1 MKKRLLTF
9 ALVIICLASFQAQT
23 SIRLINQNSEN
34 STLIEFKSA
43 SYSLNEVKTAERSA
57 NMVLI
62 DKGASLLEKG
72 NPDLQKLTASV
83 LIPNEAEMQV
93 NVVSSDFYD
102 VQNVTVAPSK
112 GNLMRNINPDDVPYT
127 YGKAYSENVFF
138 PASIATL
145 SDPYILRD
153 YRGQVVTVCPFQYN
167 PVTKVLRVYT
177 NVKVNVSV
185 KNETGGQNSLINGT
199 RNISAIDNEF
209 ETIYKSQFINYT
221 TSNTRLRGV
230 VSEEGSMLII
240 CYDDFA
246 ATMAPFVKWKNQ
258 KGIATELVL
267 KSKIGT
273 SATATQ
279 IKKYI
284 TDYYAAHPTL
294 KYVLLVGDAPQVAC
308 SKKADASGSKQDSD
322 VDYGYM
328 TGNDSYPELFV
339 GRFSGSTKDQIAIM
353 VNRTLKYE
361 TAPQKDGAWYKKS
374 IQIGSGL
381 GAGQGDNGEAD
392 WVHQRIIAK
401 KLLAYTYNTIGECY
415 DGSRG
420 ETDAAGDPTSSTVA
434 KLVNAGASIITY
446 TGHGSENMFV
456 TSGFSSTSVN
466 SLTNKN
472 MWPFIWSV
480 ACVNGNF
487 VNQTCFAEAWLRAGT
502 VDVPTGAIATLMS
515 TINQSWQ
522 PPMKG
527 QDAMIDILVESD
539 KSNIKRTFGGLSYN
553 GCMQMNDTYKK
564 DGYDMTDTWT
574 TFGDPSV
581 MVYTNTPTDMVVTHP
596 ASVALASTTITVAC
610 DVKGALVSL
619 SKDGVILGTGISDG
633 TSAIITI
640 TGATLGVIDVTA
652 TAFNKVPYFGKI
664 NVGTTGIAGNT
675 AVNSFTVYPTLAT
688 NQLTI
693 SYKAEKL
700 EKIKIALYN
709 NLGQAVVTI
718 VNEDISTGV
727 FNKTIDISALQS
739 GVYFCK
745 LETQNTVVTK
755 RIIIK
760 K

>member
-1 MKKRLLTF
+1 MKKRLFTF
-9 ALVIICLASFQAQT
+9 TFVIICLAALQAQT
-23 SIRLINQNSEN
+23 SIRLINQNATN
-34 STLIEFKSA
+34 STLIEFAPA
-43 SYSLNEVKTAERSA
+43 SYSLNGIKIAERTA
-57 NMVLI
+57 NKVLI
-62 DKGASLLEKG
+62 DKGSSLLEKG

-83 LIPNEAEMQV
+83 LIPDEAEMQV
-93 NVVSSDFYD
+93 NVISSDFYD

-127 YGKAYSENVFF
+127 YSKVYSENAFF
-138 PASIATL
+138 PANIATL

-185 KNETGGQNSLINGT
+185 KNETGGQNALDRGT
-199 RNISAIDNEF
+199 RSVSSIDNEF

-221 TSNTRLRGV
+221 TANSRLRGV

-246 ATMAPFVKWKNQ
+246 ATMEPFVKWKNQ
-258 KGIATELVL
+258 KGIPTELVL
-267 KSKIGT
+267 KSKIGA

-294 KYVLLVGDAPQVAC
+294 KYVLLVGDAPQIAC

-328 TGNDSYPELFV
+328 TGDDSYPELFI
-339 GRFSGSTKDQIAIM
+339 GRFSGTTKDHIAIM

-361 TAPQKDGAWYKKS
+361 TAPQKDGAWYKKC
-374 IQIGSGL
+374 ITIGSDQGP
-381 GAGQGDNGEAD
+381 GDNKEYD
-392 WVHQRIIAK
+392 WQHQRVIAK
-401 KLLAYTYNTIGECY
+401 KLLAYTYNSAGECY

-420 ETDAAGDPTSSTVA
+420 ESDASGNPTSSTVA
-434 KLVNAGASIITY
+434 KLVNAGAGIITY
-446 TGHGSENMFV
+446 TGHGAETMFV

-502 VDVPTGAIATLMS
+502 VDLPTGAVATLMS
-515 TINQSWQ
+515 TINQSWN

-539 KSNIKRTFGGLSYN
+539 KNNIKRTFGGLSYN
-553 GCMQMNDTYKK
+553 GCMIMNDTYKK
-564 DGYDMTDTWT
+564 QGNDMTDTWT
-574 TFGDPSV
+574 CFGDPSV
-581 MVYTNTPTDMVVTHP
+581 MVYTNTPTEMVVSHP
-596 ASVALASTTITVAC
+596 ASVAVATTSITVAC
-610 DVKGALVSL
+610 DIKGALVSL
-619 SKDGVILGTGISDG
+619 TKDGVILGTGISDG
-633 TSAIITI
+633 TSAVITI

-652 TAFNKVPYFGKI
+652 TAYNKIPYFGKI
-664 NVGTTGIAGNT
+664 NVGTTGIADNN
-675 AVNSFTVYPTLAT
+675 AIKSFAVYPTPAT
-688 NQLTI
+688 NQLNI
-693 SYKAEKL
+693 SYKAEKS

-718 VNEDISTGV
+718 VNEDVSTGV

-745 LETQNTVVTK
+745 LETQNTVVTRQIVIQK
-755 RIIIK
+755 
-760 K
+760 